1 MADLTIYA
9 AEAWGVADGS
19 GGGSDSGGG
28 SGGVTL
34 FDSFADTDGTALQS
48 HSPTG
53 GSGSWSKHPSYP
65 SGALA
70 VSGGRLRRADLTP
83 AASLYI
89 TDSGHAGADVRATW
103 TQGDDDVTLLAD
115 VLCGVGLR
123 VDPSADTGYYAVAF
137 NDETAG
143 TGEWR
148 IVKRVAGVETILAS
162 GSKTWLI
169 STPVSMDFA
178 ASGTGLTL
186 KIDGA
191 TVLSAS
197 DASIAGPGRFAVI
210 FQPLG
215 VPEGSG
221 GWIDSLSI
229 GSPSGGSLPV
239 IPGPEGVSATV
250 SGVEAVGLAEAGRV
264 AAAVSGLD
272 PFGWADRGV
281 VSASLTAADAWGWS
295 EASGFSLVVVALDA
309 WAALEASPSAST
321 LVFAA
326 DAWGFADRAL
336 GSALAPVVFDVR
348 PWAFG
353 SPHPFAGPP
362 YVPTPTIV
370 YACESWGASESGP
383 SISAAVTAVESIGWS
398 ERASIAAGVW
408 TSDAWGA
415 AESAYT
421 RSIVATVS
429 YSIYGNDGAG
439 GPIDYSTAIG
449 TTNDVFWITGP
460 LSVPGLHRFGV
471 RATSIL
477 SGLEESNADAVVEIA
492 LDATGVD
499 VTSRPAPVA
508 NLRAYAAAAGVVR
521 VEWTHVMPSGA
532 NRPTGFKVYAG
543 SPTPNYSTP
552 LATVPAA
559 AALAG
564 TFRANLTGLADGVLV
579 AIAVRAYN
587 AASEDA
593 STSYITATP
602 DATPPAAV
610 GGLTGTAVSGG

>member
-19 GGGSDSGGG
+19 GGGSDGGGG
-28 SGGVTL
+28 SGGVVL
-34 FDSFADTDGTALQS
+34 FDAFTDTDGTPLQS

-53 GSGSWSKHPSYP
+53 GSGSWSKHPSYS

-70 VSGGRLRRADLTP
+70 VSGGRLQRADLTP

-89 TDSGHAGADVRATW
+89 TDSGHTGADVRATW
-103 TQGDDDVTLLAD
+103 MQGDDDVTLLAD

-123 VDPSADTGYYAVAF
+123 VDPSADTGYFAVAF

-148 IVKRVAGVETILAS
+148 IVKRAAGVETILAS

-169 STPVSMDFA
+169 STPVSMDFT

-186 KIDGA
+186 KINGA
-191 TVLSAS
+191 TVLATS

-221 GWIDSLSI
+221 GWIDSLSV

-239 IPGPEGVSATV
+239 VPGPEGVSATV
-250 SGVEAVGLAEAGRV
+250 SGVEAVGAAESGKV
-264 AAAVSGLD
+264 AAAVTGLD
-272 PFGWADRGV
+272 PFGWADRGAI
-281 VSASLTAADAWGWS
+281 SASLAAADAWVWS

-309 WAALEASPSAST
+309 WAALEASPAAST

-326 DAWGFADRAL
+326 DAWGFADRAI

-370 YACESWGASESGP
+370 YACESWGAAESR
-383 SISAAVTAVESIGWS
+383 AAVAAAVSATESIGWA

-429 YSIYGNDGAG
+429 YSIYGSEAG
-439 GPIDYSTAIG
+439 GPIDYSSPIAV
-449 TTNDVFWITGP
+449 TTETHWATPP
-460 LSVPGLHRFGV
+460 LAVPGLYRFGV
-471 RATSIL
+471 RATSML

-532 NRPTGFKVYAG
+532 NRPTGFRVYAG
-543 SPTPNYSTP
+543 TPTPNYSTP
-552 LATVPAA
+552 LATVPATA
-559 AALAG
+559 SLAG
-564 TFRANLTGLADGVLV
+564 TFRANLTGLADGVPV